1 MINDI
6 ISDGLF
12 NKLKGKSSI
21 CSIDSFH
28 YLTKSKIKRPNQIL
42 KAFQYE
48 YLPLKRKEEPI
59 QIKEKMKLSISTI
72 DTFLIEKSYS
82 KIKKLKLTKEKP
94 MLPNKIIKEI
104 FFMIDSIEKSIQE
117 DNNNKSFNLK
127 DENNDDKKE
136 YELNIIDKKEYDSNT
151 LVESTPKKNMLL
163 DYLPFIL
170 SNQMDDNISIY
181 NAKRGNQIMFLES
194 QYDNIKTD
202 LTELYP

>member
-12 NKLKGKSSI
+12 NKLKGKSSM
-21 CSIDSFH
+21 CSIASFH
-28 YLTKSKIKRPNQIL
+28 YLTQSKIKRPNQIL

-48 YLPLKRKEEPI
+48 YLPLQRKEWPI
-59 QIKEKMKLSISTI
+59 QIKEKIKLSISTI
-72 DTFLIEKSYS
+72 NTFSIEKSYS

-117 DNNNKSFNLK
+117 DNNKSFNLK
-127 DENNDDKKE
+127 DENIDDKKE
-136 YELNIIDKKEYDSNT
+136 YELNINDKKEYDSNT

-170 SNQMDDNISIY
+170 SNQMDDNISIS

-194 QYDNIKTD
+194 QYENIKTD

>member
-21 CSIDSFH
+21 CSIASFH
-28 YLTKSKIKRPNQIL
+28 YLTQSKIKRPNQIL

-48 YLPLKRKEEPI
+48 YLPLQRKEWPI
-59 QIKEKMKLSISTI
+59 QIKEKIKLSISTI
-72 DTFLIEKSYS
+72 NTFSIEKSYS

-117 DNNNKSFNLK
+117 DNNKSFNLK
-127 DENNDDKKE
+127 DENIDDKKE
-136 YELNIIDKKEYDSNT
+136 YELNINDKKEYDSNT

-170 SNQMDDNISIY
+170 SNQMDDNISIS

-194 QYDNIKTD
+194 QYENIKTD